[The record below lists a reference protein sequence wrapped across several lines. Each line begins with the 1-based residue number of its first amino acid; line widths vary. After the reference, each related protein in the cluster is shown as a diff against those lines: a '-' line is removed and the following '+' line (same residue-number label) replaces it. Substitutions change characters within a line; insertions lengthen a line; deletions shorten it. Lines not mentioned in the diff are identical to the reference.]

1 MLVGATSPTRICAEI
16 GHVLAAR
23 SNAPDSLT
31 GSDVATVLVPLP
43 RHDFDP
49 TEAGVPWR
57 VLTDAGHAFVFATPD
72 AAPAQADP
80 RMLHGTGLGLLGPM
94 LRAQGNAV
102 ADHDRMAQSAAYRA
116 PISWDDIAA
125 GLAADRFD
133 ALLLPGGHAPGMR
146 EYLESPLLQSAV
158 ADCFE
163 RDRPVAAICHGTV
176 LAARSRVTRGAH
188 AGRSVLYGRRTT
200 GLTRQLEMLAWRL
213 TRHRLGDYYRT
224 YPQTVQDEVAA
235 ALRAPGDFLVGP
247 PALLR
252 DSDRLQR
259 VGFTVRDGRY
269 LSARWPGDAHR
280 FAHELVGMLA

>member
-1 MLVGATSPTRICAEI
+1 M
-16 GHVLAAR
+16 AA
-23 SNAPDSLT
+23 
-31 GSDVATVLVPLP
+31 VLVPLP
-43 RHDFDP
+43 RIDFDP

-57 VLTDAGHAFVFATPD
+57 VLSEAGHEVVFATPD
-72 AAPAQADP
+72 GMPAQADP

-102 ADHDRMAQSAAYRA
+102 ADHDRMARSAAYRA
-116 PISWDDIAA
+116 PIAWADIAR
-125 GLAADRFD
+125 GLADDRFD

-158 ADCFE
+158 AAFFE

-176 LAARSRVTRGAH
+176 LAARSRAAT
-188 AGRSVLYGRRTT
+188 GRSVLHGRRTT
-200 GLTRQLEMLAWRL
+200 GLTRQLELLAWRL

-224 YPQTVQDEVAA
+224 YAQTVQDEVTA
-235 ALRAPGDFLVGP
+235 ALRAPSDFLIGP

-252 DSDRLQR
+252 DSDRMQR
-259 VGFTVRDGRY
+259 LGFTVRDGNY

-280 FAHELVGMLA
+280 FAHELAAMLA

>member
-1 MLVGATSPTRICAEI
+1 
-16 GHVLAAR
+16 
-23 SNAPDSLT
+23 
-31 GSDVATVLVPLP
+31 VATILVPLP
-43 RHDFDP
+43 HHDFDP

-57 VLTDAGHAFVFATPD
+57 VLTEAGHAFVFATPD
-72 AAPAQADP
+72 GAPAQADP
-80 RMLHGTGLGLLGPM
+80 RMLHGTGLGLLAPM

-102 ADHDRMAQSAAYRA
+102 VDHDRMAQSAAYRA
-116 PISWDDIAA
+116 PILWTDIAD
-125 GLAADRFD
+125 GLAAGRFD

-146 EYLESPLLQSAV
+146 EYLESAPLQAAV
-158 ADCFE
+158 AGFFE

-176 LAARSRVTRGAH
+176 LAARSRVTRGS
-188 AGRSVLYGRRTT
+188 AGAEARSVLYGRRTT

-213 TRHRLGDYYRT
+213 TRRRLGDYYRT

-235 ALRAPGDFLVGP
+235 ALRSPGDFLVGP

-259 VGFTVRDGRY
+259 VGFTVRDGNY

-280 FAHELVGMLA
+280 FAHELAGMLA

>member
-1 MLVGATSPTRICAEI
+1 M
-16 GHVLAAR
+16 
-23 SNAPDSLT
+23 
-31 GSDVATVLVPLP
+31 ATVLVPLP
-43 RHDFDP
+43 RRDFDP

-57 VLTDAGHAFVFATPD
+57 VLTEAGHSFVFATPD

-80 RMLHGTGLGLLGPM
+80 RMLKGDGLGLLAPV
-94 LRAQGNAV
+94 LRAQSNAV

-116 PISWDDIAA
+116 PIAWSAIAG
-125 GLAADRFD
+125 GLAAGRFD

-146 EYLESPLLQSAV
+146 EYLESAELQAAV
-158 ADCFE
+158 ATFFE
-163 RDRPVAAICHGTV
+163 RDLPVAAICHGTV
-176 LAARSRVTRGAH
+176 LAARSRVTRAGEP
-188 AGRSVLYGRRTT
+188 GRSVLHGRRTT

-235 ALRAPGDFLVGP
+235 ALRSPADFLAGP

-252 DSDRLQR
+252 DSDRLRR

-280 FAHELVGMLA
+280 FAHELAGMLAEPR